1 MVIVGAGPSGLLLG
15 LRLGRENI
23 NVTILDLGLELD
35 TKPRATHYA
44 SAAVQELNK
53 AGVLDD
59 IRAMGFTPTG
69 TCWRK
74 IDGTYLA
81 GVKNAVVLDDPNRP
95 VCLPLNK
102 LGKII
107 YTHIQKYPN
116 IKVHWGHEVTGIGQD
131 ESKAW
136 VDCKT
141 SQGEEKRFEG
151 DYVCGCD
158 GANSKVRRCLFG
170 DLNFPGKT
178 WDEQIVATNVILF
191 GPLGW
196 SGLWVG
202 LLSFRE
208 VL

>member
-1 MVIVGAGPSGLLLG
+1 MGAGPSGLLLG

-23 NVTILDLGLELD
+23 DVTILDLGLELD

-59 IRAMGFTPTG
+59 IRAMGFTPSG

-74 IDGTYLA
+74 LDGTYLA
-81 GVKNAVVLDDPNRP
+81 GLKNAVVLDDPNRP

-107 YTHIQKYPN
+107 YTHILKYPN
-116 IKVHWGHEVTGIGQD
+116 IKVLWGHEVTGIGQD
-131 ESKAW
+131 DDKAW
-136 VDCKT
+136 VTCKT
-141 SQGEEKRFEG
+141 AQGEEKTFEG

-170 DLNFPGKT
+170 EWNFPGKT
-178 WDEQIVATNVILF
+178 WDEQIVATNV
-191 GPLGW
+191 GPHL
-196 SGLWVG
+196 V
-202 LLSFRE
+202 
-208 VL
+208 